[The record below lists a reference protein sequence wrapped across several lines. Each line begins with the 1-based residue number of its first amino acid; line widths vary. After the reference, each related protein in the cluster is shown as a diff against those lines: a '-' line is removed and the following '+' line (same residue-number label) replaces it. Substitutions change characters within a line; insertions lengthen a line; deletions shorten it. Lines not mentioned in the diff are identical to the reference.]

1 MSAISYVIG
10 LKNNAFLSGI
20 NGALGGVGKLG
31 GAISGLAKLALPVG
45 GLIGAGGALAL
56 LKKSSNIAAEFESTS
71 VAFKTLIGDA
81 DKAKKVIGDIATLGE
96 QTPFEFAELADAGRK
111 LVAFNENSDQ
121 VVDTLRRLGDVAA
134 GIQQPIGEIAE
145 LYGKARVQG
154 TLFTEDINQMTGRGI
169 PIIQELAKVMGVT
182 DDQVKKLASDG
193 KVTFPLLEQAFINLT
208 LEGGKFFNMMAE
220 QSTTTKGLLS
230 TLTDGWNKLLR
241 LAGEPLND
249 WLKPQITGWIEN
261 LDSAGVRFS
270 ALINLLKEAQ
280 SQGSLGDIIGTGL
293 TLGAVKAVNVFAGGI
308 RGSAAFLSEAIPGAF
323 AVGLGVLFNSGIDRF
338 LGSIFQAGGLA
349 FESAVYRALSALPT
363 FEGYADVAKIVE
375 GSAASAMRIA
385 GMELQDSI
393 ADMPSAI
400 KTAAQEFKT
409 LMVDASR
416 AAKEANA
423 APLIDPTNAQNAFDQ
438 IAKGINLQSWQEL
451 ISGETKRAETMQ
463 KTKTKADDLDKA
475 LNKLGDSA
483 EKATAKTKSGKG
495 LLDGIIG
502 SEPAREMRKIFMKDL
517 RDGPAGAVK
526 VRPGANGLFEPVEDV
541 PGKGRNPFGM
551 NRLREDAA
559 AIQNRGRNEFGKNRP
574 QKEPDAKKDV
584 LQDPIQK
591 MAQLL
596 ESMDRRLANLGL
608 AS

>member
-154 TLFTEDINQMTGRGI
+154 TLFAEDINQMTGRGI

-182 DDQVKKLASDG
+182 DDQVKKLGSDG
-193 KVTFPLLEQAFINLT
+193 KITFPLLEQAFINLT
-208 LEGGKFFNMMAE
+208 TEGGKFFNMMVE
-220 QSTTTKGLLS
+220 QSGTTKGLLS

-293 TLGAVKAVNVFAGGI
+293 TLGAVKAVNTFSGGI
-308 RGSAAFLSEAIPGAF
+308 RAAVAFLGEAIPGAF
-323 AVGLGVLFNSGIDRF
+323 AVGLGVLSNSGLDTF
-338 LGSIFQAGGLA
+338 FAKVFEAGGQSLKAAVFQAISAIPGLEDYGQIAKTTAEGAAIA
-349 FESAVYRALSALPT
+349 F
-363 FEGYADVAKIVE
+363 
-375 GSAASAMRIA
+375 RIA
-385 GMELQDSI
+385 GMDLQDAI
-393 ADMPSAI
+393 KNMPSAV
-400 KTAAQEFKT
+400 KSAAQEFKT
-409 LMVDASR
+409 VMD
-416 AAKEANA
+416 EAFRSA
-423 APLIDPTNAQNAFDQ
+423 QKAGSEPLIDPTNAQNAFDQ

-451 ISGETKRAETMQ
+451 ITGETKRAETMQ

-475 LNKLGDSA
+475 LTKLGDSA
-483 EKATAKTKSGKG
+483 DAASKKTKKG
-495 LLDGIIG
+495 MFDGIIG